1 MDKRDL
7 TIIRLLQQN
16 ARMPVKDIAKE
27 VFLSSPAV
35 SARIERLEKNGVIKG
50 FHAQIDAKKLGY
62 AVTAFIDLKMQPEQK
77 PSFYP
82 FISGVQNVL
91 ECSCV
96 TGDYSMHIKAAF
108 QTTAELDTFIV
119 QLQHFGQTST
129 KIVFST
135 SVGPR
140 EIPV

>member
-1 MDKRDL
+1 M
-7 TIIRLLQQN
+7 
-16 ARMPVKDIAKE
+16 
-27 VFLSSPAV
+27 
-35 SARIERLEKNGVIKG
+35 IKG